1 MVFFMKFSG
10 VMAAGKPPE
19 LGNLID
25 IDKIRYDDQGLVAIA
40 IQDILNGGV
49 LALGSMNREALQK
62 TLATQQLWW
71 VQQSQIELWH
81 PDIILESISYDYR
94 GNFLVAG
101 VAYCPSELNGSGG
114 HTLAGLFRVIC
125 DRRDHPN
132 SQSYTC
138 QLFAGGDNK
147 ILKKIGEE
155 AAEVVMACKD
165 DEPQA
170 IASEVADLFYHS
182 LVALAYHQ
190 VDLRK
195 VYEQL
200 EARRQ

>member
-1 MVFFMKFSG
+1 MTFSG

-62 TLATQQLWW
+62 TLVTQQLWW
-71 VQQSQIELWH
+71 VQQSQVQLWH
-81 PDIILESISYDYR
+81 PDIMPESIRYDHQ

-101 VAYCPSELNGSGG
+101 VAHSPSQLNGSAG
-114 HTLAGLFRVIC
+114 HTLAGLFQVIC

-138 QLFAGGDNK
+138 KLFAGGDNK

-190 VDLRK
+190 VDLRN